1 MRPSSPSLLGLL
13 LVATVMALPASGHK
27 TEVSGDIAG
36 TWHLEPNHSPR
47 AGEPARVWIA
57 LTQQGGKAIPLEQCD
72 CQLTVYDANQA
83 GSPPVMALPLQAMSP
98 ENFQSI
104 PGAEVTFP
112 TVGEYRLVLTGS
124 PRANAV
130 FTPFELS
137 YTTVVAAGSPTA
149 TPTPAPVPVPEP
161 PPSPTAPAAPPEA
174 GAIAPNPPQPGG
186 AKPWVL
192 GGLAG
197 GAALALAFGLLQRKK
212 ALDP

>member
-124 PRANAV
+124 PGADAV

-137 YTTVVAAGSPTA
+137 YTTVVAAGRPTA
-149 TPTPAPVPVPEP
+149 TPAPAPA
-161 PPSPTAPAAPPEA
+161 APAAPPEE
-174 GAIAPNPPQPGG
+174 GAIAPNLLQPGG

-197 GAALALAFGLLQRKK
+197 GAVLALAFVLLQRRK

>member
-149 TPTPAPVPVPEP
+149 TPTPAPATAPEP
-161 PPSPTAPAAPPEA
+161 PAPQAAPVAPPEE

-192 GGLAG
+192 GGLTG
-197 GAALALAFGLLQRKK
+197 GAALALAFVLLQRRK
-212 ALDP
+212 APDR

>member
-124 PRANAV
+124 PRADAV

-137 YTTVVAAGSPTA
+137 YTTVVAAGRPTA
-149 TPTPAPVPVPEP
+149 TPAPAPATAPEP
-161 PPSPTAPAAPPEA
+161 PPAPAAPAAPPEE

-197 GAALALAFGLLQRKK
+197 GAVLALAFVLLQRRK